1 MKIEYEFKR
10 LKLTLGEEE
19 EDCHQKNNPSAATAA
34 SAAAAAAMPC
44 HGGGFECAVRLMIAV
59 GAQDERT
66 NKRTNQRK
74 EVVKKKKR

>member
-10 LKLTLGEEE
+10 SKLTLGEEE

-34 SAAAAAAMPC
+34 SAAAAAMPC
-44 HGGGFECAVRLMIAV
+44 HGGGFDCAVRLMIAV

-66 NKRTNQRK
+66 NERTSERK
-74 EVVKKKKR
+74 